1 MNKFQVGDVVRILP
15 RDPNKEYRLPYLNSM
30 ARHAGEVYE
39 ISYTTG
45 DGRYALNGTMFYW
58 SEDMLELYVSNEDPT
73 LIL

>member
-15 RDPNKEYRLPYLNSM
+15 RDPNKEYQEYYLNSM
-30 ARHAGEVYE
+30 ARHAGEVHE
-39 ISYTTG
+39 IYYITA
-45 DGRYALNGTMFYW
+45 DGRYVLYGTIFYW